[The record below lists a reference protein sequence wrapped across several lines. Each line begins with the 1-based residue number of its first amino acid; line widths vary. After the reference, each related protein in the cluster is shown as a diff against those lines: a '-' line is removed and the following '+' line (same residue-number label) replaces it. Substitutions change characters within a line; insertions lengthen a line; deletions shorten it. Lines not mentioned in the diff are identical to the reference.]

1 MTNNRQNKSSGMALF
16 PLILWFPFLCPKTL
30 HYDSTLNKTA
40 SSKVADLPE
49 RNIDET

>member
-1 MTNNRQNKSSGMALF
+1 MSNNRQDKSSGMALF
-16 PLILWFPFLCPKTL
+16 PFMVSLSVSKTL

-40 SSKVADLPE
+40 NSKAADLPE